1 MSNLYSY
8 FAGSSIFYPDME
20 KQNREYTISLLKHT
34 MKIINIYYHI
44 FTNQRPLIMAKS
56 QKVELFGNAKEL
68 AITQNFGYF
77 GSESIYLKLYQT
89 LKSAY
94 DNYKVSTLTSFQTT
108 ITTCKTV
115 RHPPSNAA
123 VPYSPVVWMVFFVAR
138 QIYCEFNLFCF
149 VFKIGF
155 V

>member
-20 KQNREYTISLLKHT
+20 KQNRENIISLLKHT

-94 DNYKVSTLTSFQTT
+94 DNYKVSTLTSFQAT

-115 RHPPSNAA
+115 RHPPFSAAA
-123 VPYSPVVWMVFFVAR
+123 VPYSPVVWMVFCCSA
-138 QIYCEFNLFCF
+138 NLL
-149 VFKIGF
+149 
-155 V
+155 

>member
-1 MSNLYSY
+1 
-8 FAGSSIFYPDME
+8 ME
-20 KQNREYTISLLKHT
+20 KQNREYIISLFKHT

-68 AITQNFGYF
+68 AITQYFGYF

-94 DNYKVSTLTSFQTT
+94 DNYKVRTLTSFQTT

-115 RHPPSNAA
+115 RHPPFSAAAA
-123 VPYSPVVWMVFFVAR
+123 VPYSPVV
-138 QIYCEFNLFCF
+138 
-149 VFKIGF
+149 
-155 V
+155 